1 MDTTNMADTTI
12 KSGITK
18 VNQYGMA
25 PLKPINYVVYGMG
38 NFASQLSWTMVSTY
52 LSIFYTDVFGLGTG
66 AVALLMLIAKVWDGI
81 NDPMMGTIMERTHT
95 KHGRF
100 RPYIVVGA
108 LFLVIFT
115 ILTFTV
121 PGFGGPAKLAYAYIT
136 YIGLGMSY
144 TMTNVPYLALPVVM
158 TRDPKEVN
166 RLNAAQMMGM
176 TIGQIILNLSVL
188 RLVEWFGHGDQKA
201 GYHSTAIVLALIALP
216 LFWAVA
222 ALSKER
228 INVKKED
235 QGSILEGLKLIAKN
249 RNLVCALTYSMFN
262 MFGMLGRI
270 SVAVFFYM
278 HVVGDMKHITIFMM
292 MQMIVGTLVMPLAPK
307 LCMKYGKRNI
317 GIVSMLI
324 QGLSLIIIFFGPS
337 TNVAFNFVMMIVYG
351 FGYIAGPSGAG
362 MIVDAIDDFDLK
374 YGYRNDGMAF
384 SFSGMATKIGTALAN
399 STFLVIMGL
408 YGYDSMFALKGQL
421 EGATDPGIIASLTD
435 QITHIQFGINMCA
448 NLLPGIVF
456 LIGIIPLLIYNLDKP
471 GYMDKVR
478 DGLTDRDAS
487 K

>member
-1 MDTTNMADTTI
+1 
-12 KSGITK
+12 
-18 VNQYGMA
+18 
-25 PLKPINYVVYGMG
+25 
-38 NFASQLSWTMVSTY
+38 
-52 LSIFYTDVFGLGTG
+52 
-66 AVALLMLIAKVWDGI
+66 
-81 NDPMMGTIMERTHT
+81 
-95 KHGRF
+95 
-100 RPYIVVGA
+100 
-108 LFLVIFT
+108 
-115 ILTFTV
+115 
-121 PGFGGPAKLAYAYIT
+121 
-136 YIGLGMSY
+136 
-144 TMTNVPYLALPVVM
+144 
-158 TRDPKEVN
+158 
-166 RLNAAQMMGM
+166 
-176 TIGQIILNLSVL
+176 
-188 RLVEWFGHGDQKA
+188 
-201 GYHSTAIVLALIALP
+201 
-216 LFWAVA
+216 
-222 ALSKER
+222 
-228 INVKKED
+228 
-235 QGSILEGLKLIAKN
+235 
-249 RNLVCALTYSMFN
+249 

-337 TNVAFNFVMMIVYG
+337 TNVAFNFVMMIIYG

-421 EGATDPGIIASLTD
+421 EGATDPGIIASLTE